1 MSSRTPHILGANHES
16 AHLLTRSALQ
26 RRIAR
31 EPRAPPCVVDTT
43 ASAKEGCSSP
53 LQGKVGIRVKKV
65 VTMASRMEAVAD

>member
-1 MSSRTPHILGANHES
+1 MSSRTPHILGVNHES
-16 AHLLTRSALQ
+16 AQLTRCALQ

-31 EPRAPPCVVDTT
+31 ALRAPAGVVDTT